1 MSQQQPNESKPSEK
15 GGAGNAS
22 QKQDKSNEI
31 IQKSGN
37 QSGQQSGQHSGQDS
51 QQKRDAHSNSAAAGS
66 EKDSEDTRGGQ
77 HGSTKNPETEPDR
90 AHQTGRN
97 EDRSRPGK

>member
-1 MSQQQPNESKPSEK
+1 MSQQQPNESKPSQK

-37 QSGQQSGQHSGQDS
+37 QSGQQSGQDL
-51 QQKRDAHSNSAAAGS
+51 QQKRDAHSNSASAGS
-66 EKDSEDTRGGQ
+66 DDDSADTRDSQ
-77 HGSTKNPETEPDR
+77 HGSTKNLETEPDR
-90 AHQTGRN
+90 A
-97 EDRSRPGK
+97 SRGK